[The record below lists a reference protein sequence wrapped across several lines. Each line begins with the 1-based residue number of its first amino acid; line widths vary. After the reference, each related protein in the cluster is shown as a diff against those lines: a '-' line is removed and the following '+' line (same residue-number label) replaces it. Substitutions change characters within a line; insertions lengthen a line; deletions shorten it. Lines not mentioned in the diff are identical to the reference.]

1 MERALLST
9 VFVPSVT
16 DTLMR
21 TPPDG
26 IELEYVAEFVE
37 FGPEKTEYNI
47 PEFRLTLQVYVTD
60 VPKPVIEP
68 DVSVPRFSPAQ
79 TSVE

>member
-1 MERALLST
+1 MLLST

-16 DTLMR
+16 ETFIR

-26 IELEYVAEFVE
+26 IELEYVAVFVE
-37 FGPEKTEYNI
+37 FGPEKTEYDT
-47 PEFRLTLQVYVTD
+47 PEFRLTLHVYVTD
-60 VPKPVIEP
+60 VPKPVIDP